1 MRGTVLL
8 YVLVTVYILAV
19 NYYGFRLVRSQYEEG
34 GTEDKLRG
42 EAVRM
47 LLTAALGGALAQF
60 ITMLVLR
67 FRLKNLVLMIA
78 LPLFIVL
85 NGYCFSSSFKR
96 SRVSSYEGMRGSQFS
111 GLKLA
116 SSHLATPSSSQ

>member
-8 YVLVTVYILAV
+8 FVLVTVYILAV
-19 NYYGFRLVRSQYEEG
+19 NFYGFRLVRSQYEEG

-47 LLTAALGGALAQF
+47 LLTAALGGASAQF

-85 NGYCFSSSFKR
+85 NGYCF
-96 SRVSSYEGMRGSQFS
+96 YLIYQAIA
-111 GLKLA
+111 GLII
-116 SSHLATPSSSQ
+116 

>member
-8 YVLVTVYILAV
+8 YVLAAVYILAV
-19 NYYGFRLVRSQYEEG
+19 NFYGFRLVRSQYEEG

-85 NGYCFSSSFKR
+85 NGYCFYLLFLGIAR
-96 SRVSSYEGMRGSQFS
+96 
-111 GLKLA
+111 LI
-116 SSHLATPSSSQ
+116 

>member
-8 YVLVTVYILAV
+8 FVLAAVYILAV
-19 NYYGFRLVRSQYEEG
+19 NFYGFRLVKTQYEEG
-34 GTEDKLRG
+34 GTQTKLRG
-42 EAVRM
+42 EVVRM

-60 ITMLVLR
+60 VTMLVLR

-85 NGYCFSSSFKR
+85 NGYCFYLLFLGIAR
-96 SRVSSYEGMRGSQFS
+96 
-111 GLKLA
+111 LI
-116 SSHLATPSSSQ
+116 

>member
-8 YVLVTVYILAV
+8 FVLVTVYILAV
-19 NYYGFRLVRSQYEEG
+19 NFYGFRLVRSQYEEG

-85 NGYCFSSSFKR
+85 NGYCF
-96 SRVSSYEGMRGSQFS
+96 YLGYRGIA
-111 GLKLA
+111 GLW
-116 SSHLATPSSSQ
+116 